1 MSRNRALLLAAVAL
15 ATACFAWALVGSPA
29 APIPVIVGALA
40 SVIAGLLADR
50 LGGRL
55 VLTGILGATAL
66 VLLVLGVTG
75 IGGPLLGVAAGAV
88 PAGVPFLAR
97 WFRPEQTGLVL
108 GLYCLGTLGIG
119 VAFLAGPT
127 FTAALAPTLL
137 WLGAALLALM
147 VAALFYLGA
156 GEVPWARNPGQSKPE
171 LLLQPITLL
180 LTLWYMI
187 AFGSYL
193 AFGLYLPTL
202 HREVYGVEANGLPGL
217 FLLLGVLARP
227 VGGWLADRLDGRR
240 ALTVSLL
247 GVGGLATLLTLH
259 LTEGPFKAVLCLLAI
274 AFGLGSGAVFQQ
286 IPVYFAGQTG
296 LAAGLISG
304 VGFLGAL
311 VPTFLMAPLRDR
323 LGSYTPAFALLAAVA
338 FASCFLLPLIGQ
350 RRVPWQPLKEQA
362 GLQRLERLFVS
373 RASMNT
379 FLLLVILA
387 VMIYIGSM
395 AFVHLDPMLYGYGV
409 GTIVALVGLTWRMTA
424 WAMRPA
430 TRTLARRM
438 RERLWRRVLVKVGV
452 RSPIPE
458 GVGRWYEGRRHP
470 GGNIEAGDRLLRGGA
485 YPTTDKAAD
494 PSYKAAVAE
503 GRVSPERMRAESPH
517 VKKAKEPGVKREG
530 SPATGSR
537 LPDSSHF
544 HPANPPDP
552 DGVVTNP
559 GKPGRPGI
567 WVAITATFW
576 NILLNRFII
585 RRSVWRG
592 VQHMFLMWG
601 ILISFAITIPLTF
614 GWMHFEAVNEH
625 TYTVVAMGIP
635 VVTMPVHGILA
646 GLVYHGLTTGAV
658 LTLIGGSMMLLRRL
672 VDKDAKVDQRVNYD
686 LFPLYLIMA
695 VTVTGLALTIS
706 HMWAEGW
713 AYPVIS
719 IIHQITVV
727 FLLLYLPF
735 GKLFHIPMRALS
747 VAADVYHEVGAHE
760 GLLHCARCQKAY
772 AVASQ
777 VRDVVNVLAES
788 GLSLKAPDG
797 ETYLAEYCPQCRRV
811 LRALIYS
818 RRELRPEERGS
829 AAPLFAPAGR
839 TLGTEEGAP
848 LGM

>member
-1 MSRNRALLLAAVAL
+1 MSRTRALLLAGVAL

-40 SVIAGLLADR
+40 SVITGLLAD
-50 LGGRL
+50 LYGGRP

-66 VLLVLGVTG
+66 LLIVLGVSSL
-75 IGGPLLGVAAGAV
+75 GGSLLGVAAGAV

-97 WFRPEQTGLVL
+97 WFRPEQSGLVL

-119 VAFLAGPT
+119 IAFLAGPT
-127 FTAALAPTLL
+127 FAMALPPLFV
-137 WLGAALLALM
+137 WLGTALLVLL

-156 GEVPWARNPGQSKPE
+156 GEAPWARSTNQKAD
-171 LLLQPITLL
+171 LLARPVTLFL
-180 LTLWYMI
+180 ILWYMI

-193 AFGLYLPTL
+193 AFGLYIPALY
-202 HREVYGVEANGLPGL
+202 REVYNAGADGIPGI
-217 FLLLGVLARP
+217 FLLLGVIARP

-240 ALTVSLL
+240 ALLVSLL
-247 GVGGLATLLTLH
+247 GIGGLATLLTLH
-259 LTEGPFKAVLCLLAI
+259 LTRAPFGFVLCALGV

-286 IPVYFAGQTG
+286 IPVYFPGETG
-296 LAAGLISG
+296 FAAGLISG
-304 VGFLGAL
+304 FGFLGAL

-323 LGSYTPAFALLAAVA
+323 LGSYVPAFALLAAVA
-338 FASCFLLPLIGQ
+338 FASTLLLPLIGE
-350 RRVPWQPLKEQA
+350 RRVPWKPLKEEA

-379 FLLLVILA
+379 FLVVLILA
-387 VMIYIGSM
+387 ILIYIGSQ
-395 AFVHLDPMLYGYGV
+395 AFVHLDPMLYGYAV

-438 RERLWRRVLVKVGV
+438 RERLWRRVLVKAGV
-452 RSPIPE
+452 KSPIQE

-470 GGNIEAGDRLLRGGA
+470 GGYIEAQDRLLRGGM
-485 YPTTDKAAD
+485 YPTTDRAAD
-494 PSYKAAVAE
+494 PDFKAGVAA
-503 GRVSPERMRAESPH
+503 GSITPERQRAEAPQ
-517 VKKAKEPGVKREG
+517 VKKAPEPGVKREPSAGAG
-530 SPATGSR
+530 SK
-537 LPDSSHF
+537 LPDASKF
-544 HPANPPDP
+544 QPGIRPDA
-552 DGVVTNP
+552 DGVNPDP
-559 GKPGRPGI
+559 GKPERPGI
-567 WVAITATFW
+567 SVALSATFW

-614 GWMHFEAVNEH
+614 GWLHFDAVDEQH
-625 TYTVVAMGIP
+625 YAIVAMGIR
-635 VVTMPVHGILA
+635 VITMPVHGILA

-672 VDKDAKVDQRVNYD
+672 IDKDAKVDQRVHYD

-695 VTVTGLALTIS
+695 VTVTGLALTVS

-713 AYPVIS
+713 AYPTIS

-735 GKLFHIPMRALS
+735 GKLFHIPMRLLS

-760 GLLHCARCQKAY
+760 GILQCARCGKGY

-777 VRDVVNVLAES
+777 IKDVVNVLEES

-797 ETYLAEYCPQCRRV
+797 QTYLAEYCPQCRRI
-811 LRALIYS
+811 LRALVYS
-818 RRELRPEERGS
+818 RRELRPEEKGS
-829 AAPLFAPAGR
+829 ASPLFAPGD
-839 TLGTEEGAP
+839 
-848 LGM
+848 